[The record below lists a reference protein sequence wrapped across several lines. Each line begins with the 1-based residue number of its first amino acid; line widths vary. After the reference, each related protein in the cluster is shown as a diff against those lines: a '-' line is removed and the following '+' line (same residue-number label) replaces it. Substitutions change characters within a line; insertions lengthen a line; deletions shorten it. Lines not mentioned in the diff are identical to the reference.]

1 MLSYAVLGSGSS
13 ANAYIISRNGRSIMV
28 DNGFSVRE
36 ALQRMALAGIDPESL
51 DGLFLTHTHGDHLK
65 GVGALCRRLKIPLF
79 TAEGLVLPNSVGKIA
94 KRYEMQPGKDYRFS
108 WMECR
113 PFETS
118 HDADKSVG
126 YSFSIDGIRI
136 SIITDTGIVS
146 DEMASIAAESRLLF
160 LEANYD
166 EEMLAE
172 GPYPLFLQRRIS
184 SDYGHL
190 SNMQAADFLCYL
202 KDQGAPEKTYLCH
215 LSENNNTPEKVHRT
229 LNDTSAR
236 DMTWTVAPRG
246 ELLAGSLK

>member
-79 TAEGLVLPNSVGKIA
+79 TAEGLALPDSVGKIG
-94 KRYEMQPGKDYRFS
+94 KRYELQPGKDYRFS

-126 YSFSIDGIRI
+126 YSFCIDGIRI

-166 EEMLAE
+166 EQMLAE
-172 GPYPLFLQRRIS
+172 GPYPCSCSAAYPPITGIFPISRRPIFSVIS
-184 SDYGHL
+184 RIRERL
-190 SNMQAADFLCYL
+190 NRPIFVICL
-202 KDQGAPEKTYLCH
+202 KIII
-215 LSENNNTPEKVHRT
+215 
-229 LNDTSAR
+229 
-236 DMTWTVAPRG
+236 PR
-246 ELLAGSLK
+246 KR